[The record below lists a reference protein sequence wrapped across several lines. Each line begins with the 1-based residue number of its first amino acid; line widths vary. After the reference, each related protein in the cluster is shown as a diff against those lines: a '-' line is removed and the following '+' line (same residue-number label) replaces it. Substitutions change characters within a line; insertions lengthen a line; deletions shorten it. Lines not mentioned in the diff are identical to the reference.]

1 MPVYLVKLPIREPEQ
16 LPQRVEHG
24 VEEEVEPGQPDKVIG
39 DGQLEESLHHRHHLL
54 VGEGQQGV
62 DRGGDDPLLDQGQ
75 HQLGADRH
83 LQQPAEQEAEEL
95 FIWSD

>member
-1 MPVYLVKLPIREPEQ
+1 M
-16 LPQRVEHG
+16 
-24 VEEEVEPGQPDKVIG
+24 EEEVEPGQPDKVIG

-75 HQLGADRH
+75 HQLGANRH
-83 LQQPAEQEAEEL
+83 LQQPAEQEAEKL
-95 FIWSD
+95 FMVRLTLTTEMRFTYNFRILSIFGKFSS